1 MHYRRVVRDCP
12 VCGITDSAFLIAW
25 HTNPWYASSGPAPA
39 ALGTFC
45 TNCGD
50 AWREGELLER
60 PFRRG
65 WRQEAIARAVNL
77 WEQACECPL
86 DRDADL
92 YIQPCEHE
100 RKPGAVPHAG

>member
-1 MHYRRVVRDCP
+1 MHYRRAVRDCP
-12 VCGITDSAFLIAW
+12 VCGITDSAFLSTW
-25 HTNPWYASSGPAPA
+25 PGSPYYPPSLT
-39 ALGTFC
+39 C

-50 AWREGELLER
+50 SWREGGLAER

-65 WRQEAIARAVNL
+65 WRQDAISRAADL
-77 WEQACECPL
+77 WERACECPL

-92 YIQPCEHE
+92 FIRPCEHE